1 LRLALLAIRSALG
14 WVASIVT
21 AAIASARALVR
32 RLWSAAREMLE
43 SEK

>member
-1 LRLALLAIRSALG
+1 MRLALSTIRSALG

-21 AAIASARALVR
+21 AAIASARVHVR